1 MTQVGYKLAN
11 FLKDQL
17 DWIFVV
23 HAPVNPLFIVEIGE
37 QSYYAFSDCVWRSD
51 VFAIFRGRST
61 KTLVRDP
68 KRERM
73 VRPELAILQHHVL
86 GNGAVPIAGQND
98 RFH

>member
-1 MTQVGYKLAN
+1 VGNEGSDLVCGKLN
-11 FLKDQL
+11 RV
-17 DWIFVV
+17 FVV

-51 VFAIFRGRST
+51 VFAIFRSRST